1 MAALRDRDVAE
12 LYDLLAAYLVL
23 YSGSGTKISKH
34 TLRSYKTGIAC
45 LLSHWKGESLVR
57 PGPTAASIYVRT
69 LETEGLS
76 AGTVT
81 VRLAAARALYKALR
95 WACNISGEKETV
107 GDPFVDA
114 KPARDLTPATEKRH
128 PYPESDIDRLLA
140 VAGPEDKVLVL
151 LGCRAGL
158 RNAE

>member
-1 MAALRDRDVAE
+1 MDTQPTALTLYSGDSLSRAKGWTSISESERRRRAMAALRDRDVAE

-95 WACNISGEKETV
+95 W
-107 GDPFVDA
+107 
-114 KPARDLTPATEKRH
+114 
-128 PYPESDIDRLLA
+128 
-140 VAGPEDKVLVL
+140 
-151 LGCRAGL
+151 
-158 RNAE
+158 